1 MPLDTVTSLIRYAF
15 GVSILKNSLEFKEKH
30 MTSTNLLF
38 PQWTSL
44 SKSLDPFTV
53 GFDDVLDQIRDIS
66 ETVAKATPG
75 YPPYN
80 IRQVKDNKYVIEMAV
95 AGFAR
100 TDIEV
105 TLEGN
110 KLVIKGAAIDSS
122 EDPAS
127 FIYKGIANRN
137 FIRSFTLA
145 DKVEIKDAE
154 IANGMLKVWLENM
167 VKAQDAIKKIAIK

>member
-1 MPLDTVTSLIRYAF
+1 
-15 GVSILKNSLEFKEKH
+15 

-38 PQWTSL
+38 PQWSSL
-44 SKSLDPFTV
+44 SKSLDPFSV
-53 GFDDVLDQIRDIS
+53 GFDDVLNQIRDIS
-66 ETVAKATPG
+66 ETVAKASPG

-80 IRQVKDNKYVIEMAV
+80 IKQVKENKYVIEMAV
-95 AGFAR
+95 AGFAK

-110 KLVIKGAAIDSS
+110 KLVIKGSTIDSS
-122 EDPAS
+122 EDDS
-127 FIYKGIANRN
+127 NYIYKGIANRN
-137 FIRSFTLA
+137 FNRAFTLA

-167 VKAQDAIKKIAIK
+167 VKVQDAVKKITVKSKDE

>member
-1 MPLDTVTSLIRYAF
+1 
-15 GVSILKNSLEFKEKH
+15 

-38 PQWTSL
+38 PQWSSL
-44 SKSLDPFTV
+44 SKSLDPFSV
-53 GFDDVLDQIRDIS
+53 GFDDVLNQIRDIS
-66 ETVAKATPG
+66 ETVAKASPG

-80 IRQVKDNKYVIEMAV
+80 IKQVKDNKYVIEMAV
-95 AGFAR
+95 AGFAK

-110 KLVIKGAAIDSS
+110 KLVIKGSTIDSS
-122 EDPAS
+122 DDADS
-127 FIYKGIANRN
+127 YIYKGIANRN
-137 FIRSFTLA
+137 FNRAFTLA

-167 VKAQDAIKKIAIK
+167 VKVQDAVKKITVKSKDE